1 MRASEKICEVLIEA
15 GIETDFAKIAQ
26 GFSCQGVRVNTAE
39 ELRDALKTALA
50 GTEPTVMDV
59 ITNPSEPF
67 FKMINQ
73 M

>member
-1 MRASEKICEVLIEA
+1 MD
-15 GIETDFAKIAQ
+15 TDFVKIAQ
-26 GFSCQGVRVNTAE
+26 GFGCQGVRVNTAD

-50 GTEPTVMDV
+50 GTEPTVVDV
-59 ITNPSEPF
+59 ITSPSEPF